1 MSQILQAGPA
11 TGPGRFGSAPGTQPT
26 PLLHRVASALAL
38 AGLVVGVPV
47 LLLTLYGAPPIPT
60 GLPEREDVTGTIG
73 IGQLLTV
80 LVAVVWL
87 AWIQFTACTALEIR
101 AAFSGGILAPVVPLA
116 GPTQRFVRVLVG
128 AALLSATVVGPS
140 GAAVPDA
147 STVRPVAA
155 VSTTTAQVRDGA
167 TPAGHDLVTLQR
179 TGHDPVAQPAGTTR
193 FHEGRD
199 DVTAVVGHRMITAD
213 PEQLVDIVG
222 RKVYVVQP
230 PQGRHHDSLWEI
242 AERHLGNGRRYHE
255 IFQLNA
261 GRAQPDGGT
270 LQLARLIQPGW
281 LLAMPEDAVGVH
293 RLALP
298 PTTPAVPSTTHNA
311 LTGSSDD
318 GAAAGSA
325 ASVGLDD
332 QAGGAGGAGG
342 PAGPAGH
349 ATARNAPTGN
359 TTWELGASGLLGAG
373 LVSALM
379 MTRRRRAGGTR
390 PARED
395 VIDAEVWL
403 RAGADPDRSRFLDR
417 ALRGLGSGDRPLP
430 GLYAAVLDDSGVELL
445 LAPAD
450 PAAPPPWTVLDGG
463 TRWRLDGADAPRSV
477 TTAPSPWPGLVSLG
491 RDVSGRDVLLDLSAA
506 AGPICVTGSPVVSEH
521 VLRAVAVE
529 LGTNPWSR
537 DVTVTGLGLPGE
549 LAGLSPGR
557 LVLAGPDRT
566 DQALLAVEERCG
578 AGRDD
583 VLTGHR
589 QGTADHICAAHPHD
603 PDLSERLRD
612 LADRGVAVITAGDLP
627 GARWHLEVDDSGTL
641 SVPVLGLTVS
651 ANRIGDLTLAR
662 LHELFTAADTP
673 PPDPDPDGRPT
684 LPRPHSPAD
693 DADWTASSARIGI
706 LGPVCVRA
714 PGALDP
720 GRQDLASELL
730 AHLALHPEGVHPTVL
745 AGALWPR
752 GVTPDV
758 RDATIDRVG
767 DWLGTLPDG
776 TPRLRRGPRG
786 KIALAPGVAVDW
798 QVLLGLL
805 HRSRRAPDPIT
816 ERDLLHRALRLVRG
830 PLLGG
835 VEGGQYSWLAR
846 TGAERTVP
854 DAIVDAAHRLAE
866 LCYEDDDEAAAGQ
879 AARCGL
885 RGDATSQLLW
895 RDLLRAEYAQFGPDG
910 VCAAADDMKVML
922 AALGLRPE
930 APTLALLEELA
941 PQRTDNAAATA
952 TGS

>member
-1 MSQILQAGPA
+1 MSQTLPGGPA
-11 TGPGRFGSAPGTQPT
+11 TGPGRFGSAPDTQPT
-26 PLLHRVASALAL
+26 PLSHRIASASALAV
-38 AGLVVGVPV
+38 LVVGVPV
-47 LLLTLYGAPPIPT
+47 LLLTLHGAPPIPT
-60 GLPEREDVTGTIG
+60 GLPEREDLTGTIG
-73 IGQLLTV
+73 IEQLLTV

-87 AWIQFTACTALEIR
+87 AWLQFAACTALELR
-101 AAFSGGILAPVVPLA
+101 AALSGGILAPVVPLA
-116 GPTQRFVRVLVG
+116 GPTQRLVRALVG

-140 GAAVPDA
+140 GAAVLDA
-147 STVRPVAA
+147 PTVRPVAA
-155 VSTTTAQVRDGA
+155 VSTITAQTPDGA
-167 TPAGHDLVTLQR
+167 LPAGHDLATRQHP
-179 TGHDPVAQPAGTTR
+179 GHDLATQQAGTAQ
-193 FHEGRD
+193 FHGSRD
-199 DVTAVVGHRMITAD
+199 DVTGVVGHRLITAD
-213 PEQLVDIVG
+213 PEQLADLVG

-270 LQLARLIQPGW
+270 LHLARLIQPGW
-281 LLAMPEDAVGVH
+281 LLALPEDAVGVH

-298 PTTPAVPSTTHNA
+298 PTAPAGPTTA
-311 LTGSSDD
+311 DDTLTGSSGD
-318 GAAAGSA
+318 GTAAAGTASA
-325 ASVGLDD
+325 GLGG
-332 QAGGAGGAGG
+332 QAGGTGGAG
-342 PAGPAGH
+342 AAGH
-349 ATARNAPTGN
+349 AVARSAPSGH

-373 LVSALM
+373 LVAALM

-390 PARED
+390 PTRED
-395 VIDAEVWL
+395 AIDAEVWL

-417 ALRGLGSGDRPLP
+417 ALRGLASGDRPLP
-430 GLYAAVLDDSGVELL
+430 GLYAAVLDDTGVELL
-445 LAPAD
+445 LAPAA

-463 TRWRLDGADAPRSV
+463 TRWRLDRADALRSV
-477 TTAPSPWPGLVSLG
+477 TIAPCPWPGLISLG
-491 RDVSGRDVLLDLSAA
+491 RDVSGRDILIDLSAA
-506 AGPICVTGSPVVSEH
+506 AGPICVTGSPTVSEH
-521 VLRAVAVE
+521 VLRAIAVE
-529 LGTNPWSR
+529 LGTNPWSE
-537 DVTVTGLGLPGE
+537 DATVTGLGLPGE
-549 LAGLSPGR
+549 LAGLAPGR
-557 LVLAGPDRT
+557 LDLAGPGRT
-566 DQALLAVEERCG
+566 DQVLLAVEERCG
-578 AGRDD
+578 VGRDE

-589 QGTADHICAAHPHD
+589 QGAADHICAANPHD
-603 PDLSERLRD
+603 PDLSDRLRT

-627 GARWHLEVDDSGTL
+627 GARWRLEVDDSGTL
-641 SVPVLGLTVS
+641 SVPALGLTVS

-673 PPDPDPDGRPT
+673 PPEPDPDGRPT
-684 LPRPHSPAD
+684 LPRPHGPAD
-693 DADWTASSARIGI
+693 DADWAASPARIGI

-720 GRQDLASELL
+720 SRQDLASELL

-776 TPRLRRGPRG
+776 TPRLRRDPRG
-786 KIALAPGVAVDW
+786 KIALAPDVAVDW

-805 HRSRRAPDPIT
+805 HRSRRAQDPIT

-854 DAIVDAAHRLAE
+854 EAIVDAAHRLAE
-866 LCYEDDDEAAAGQ
+866 LCYEDDDAAAAGQ

-895 RDLLRAEYAQFGPDG
+895 CDLLRAEHAHFGSEG
-910 VCAAADDMKVML
+910 VCAAADDMEVLL
-922 AALGLRPE
+922 ADLGLRPE
-930 APTLALLEELA
+930 ARTLALLEELA
-941 PQRTDNAAATA
+941 PHRTREEAGTA